1 MIIPRLVSDS
11 KRLVKFIKQCIIFF
25 LKKISKRF
33 VFYKLNTPTNVLKSA
48 SKISGTVIACILS
61 KQDNMKRL
69 ILVACI
75 AVIAIV
81 SCRKENTGSNTN
93 ICKTA
98 TVRYGGDPNTDGLG
112 WILVTNTT
120 TWEYEAPENLDASF
134 KTEGLVVD
142 VCYYKTDMDF
152 ICLCPPPVKKIVHI
166 TSIKVH

>member
-1 MIIPRLVSDS
+1 
-11 KRLVKFIKQCIIFF
+11 
-25 LKKISKRF
+25 
-33 VFYKLNTPTNVLKSA
+33 
-48 SKISGTVIACILS
+48 
-61 KQDNMKRL
+61 MKRL